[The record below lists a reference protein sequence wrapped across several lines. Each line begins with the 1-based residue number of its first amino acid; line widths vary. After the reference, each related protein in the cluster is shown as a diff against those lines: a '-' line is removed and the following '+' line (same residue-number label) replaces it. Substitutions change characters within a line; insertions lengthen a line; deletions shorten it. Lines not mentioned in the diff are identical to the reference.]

1 MASGTIQR
9 NSETTWKYLGNAKGG
24 SVTLPQSYTEVFIV
38 TEKDGAYKSIATAV
52 LPHTYL
58 ANLVD
63 TFYYIDFVTKLT
75 SGNVAVTATG
85 VTENETVW
93 DSIKVYY
100 R

>member
-1 MASGTIQR
+1 MASGKIQR

-38 TEKDGAYKSIATAV
+38 TEKDGTYKSIATAV

-75 SGNVAVTATG
+75 SGNVAVTATV